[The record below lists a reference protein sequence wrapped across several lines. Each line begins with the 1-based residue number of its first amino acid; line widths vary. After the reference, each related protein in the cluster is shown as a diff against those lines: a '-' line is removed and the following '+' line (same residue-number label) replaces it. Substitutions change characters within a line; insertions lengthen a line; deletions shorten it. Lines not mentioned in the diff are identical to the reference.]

1 MIKHSLSFFA
11 SIVALSFFIPS
22 FVLAQTAEVETV
34 NENTFPS
41 GCSSFFGYS
50 ATTGEKCNDI
60 PEEPKSDYQIQIEK
74 IIEEQTKRIQNA
86 PTLSDVKRDT
96 IEQYLTVT
104 STPQNPRPE
113 EEIKVDIQSNLTDLS
128 KAIITWTL
136 NSKIIAR
143 GIGEKSFSFK
153 NGVSGKTTR
162 LVISI
167 TTADGESIS
176 RELLWTPV
184 GATVLWEA
192 NTYTPPF
199 YKGKALMTPQA
210 EVRAIVIP
218 DSNGSSNSLYA
229 GNLVYNWKKDDFV
242 ISNASGYNKNTF
254 TFQGPKPYA
263 FLNVKVQ
270 ISSLVG
276 SSNSEIS
283 INIPSAKPFILFYEN
298 DPLQGILYNKT
309 FSSPIT
315 LSKKELSLSAEP
327 YFFSPNRAENVYSNY
342 FWTLNGTR
350 VANATHLLTLRNDSG
365 NPGTSK
371 LSLSVNGVKETFQ
384 NASKS
389 VIINFLAT
397 ESTKPSF

>member
-1 MIKHSLSFFA
+1 MIKHSLSFF
-11 SIVALSFFIPS
+11 VGFVVFSFFIPS
-22 FVLAQTAEVETV
+22 FVSAQTAEVETS
-34 NENTFPS
+34 NENAFPP

-74 IIEEQTKRIQNA
+74 IIEEQTKRVQNA
-86 PTLSDVKRDT
+86 PTLNDIKRDS

-104 STPQNPRPE
+104 STPQNPKPE
-113 EEIKVDIQSNLTDLS
+113 EEIKVDVQSNLTNLS
-128 KAIITWTL
+128 KATITWTL
-136 NSKIIAR
+136 NGKIVAR

-162 LVISI
+162 LVVSI

-176 RELLWTPV
+176 RELSWNPI
-184 GATVLWEA
+184 GASILWEA

-218 DSNGSSNSLYA
+218 DTNGSNNSLSA
-229 GNLVYNWKKDDFV
+229 GNFVYNWKKDDFV

-263 FLNVKVQ
+263 LLNVKVQ
-270 ISSLVG
+270 ISPLIG
-276 SSNSEIS
+276 SGNSEIS

-309 FSSPIT
+309 LSSTIT

-342 FWTLNGTR
+342 SWALNGAR
-350 VANATHLLTLRNDSG
+350 VANVTHLLTLRNDSG
-365 NPGTSK
+365 KPGTSK
-371 LSLSVNGVKETFQ
+371 LSLSVNGVTETFQ
-384 NASKS
+384 SASKS
-389 VIINFLAT
+389 MIINFLAT